1 VDLNL
6 HVCHRSVESVTRPVC
21 YLNRR
26 CCCAVRNNTSSLH
39 ATTLHTALY
48 PHVQV
53 DPDNDGP
60 GLPTADTD
68 EFRPFT
74 RRLPEFQFWH
84 SSVRGV
90 LIAFCMTFFGL
101 FDVPVFWPIL
111 LVYFLVLFFL
121 TMKRQIKHMIKHR
134 CVAYIYIV
142 IDY

>member
-1 VDLNL
+1 
-6 HVCHRSVESVTRPVC
+6 
-21 YLNRR
+21 
-26 CCCAVRNNTSSLH
+26 
-39 ATTLHTALY
+39 
-48 PHVQV
+48 V

-134 CVAYIYIV
+134 CVAYICIYVYCDTAIC
-142 IDY
+142 